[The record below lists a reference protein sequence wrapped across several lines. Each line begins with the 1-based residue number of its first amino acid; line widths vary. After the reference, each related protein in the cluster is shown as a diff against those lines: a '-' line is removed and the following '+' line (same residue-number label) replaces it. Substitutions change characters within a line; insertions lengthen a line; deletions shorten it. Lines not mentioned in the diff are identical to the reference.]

1 MAGFKTIIILYFAHP
16 IYDSWNVFSSKI
28 WLVKTSTRIMI
39 YESWVFKS
47 NPVLLSMLMILLSI
61 LCVIRHLICGRNLN
75 WLLNLYL
82 IYETLWTGIGSGL
95 LIFGI
100 DVKMD
105 GSVFEEKSSFKIL
118 GVTFSSK
125 MDWGTYIISIAKT
138 ASKKIGA
145 LIHFNWH
152 SLHARLNSHYKA
164 WEYKKKNHKK
174 IKA

>member
-16 IYDSWNVFSSKI
+16 IYDSWNVFSPKI

-61 LCVIRHLICGRNLN
+61 LCVIRHLICRNLN

-82 IYETLWTGIGSGL
+82 IYEALWTGIGSGL

-105 GSVFEEKSSFKIL
+105 GSVFEEKLSFKIL

-125 MDWGTYIISIAKT
+125 LDWGTFIISIANT
-138 ASKKIGA
+138 TSMKIGA
-145 LIHFNWH
+145 
-152 SLHARLNSHYKA
+152 Y
-164 WEYKKKNHKK
+164 
-174 IKA
+174 

>member
-1 MAGFKTIIILYFAHP
+1 MAGFKTIIILHFTHL

-95 LIFGI
+95 FIFGI

-105 GSVFEEKSSFKIL
+105 GSLFEEKSSFKIL
-118 GVTFSSK
+118 GLIFSSK
-125 MDWGTYIISIAKT
+125 LDWWTFIISTAKT

-145 LIHFNWH
+145 LIHSMKFL
-152 SLHARLNSHYKA
+152 SPEVALYLFD
-164 WEYKKKNHKK
+164 
-174 IKA
+174 

>member
-1 MAGFKTIIILYFAHP
+1 MAGFKTIIILHFAHL

-61 LCVIRHLICGRNLN
+61 LCVIRHLICRNLN

-82 IYETLWTGIGSGL
+82 IYEALWTGIGSGL

-125 MDWGTYIISIAKT
+125 LDWGTYIISIAKT

-145 LIHFNWH
+145 LIHYMKFVRPEVAV
-152 SLHARLNSHYKA
+152 SFF
-164 WEYKKKNHKK
+164 
-174 IKA
+174 